1 MNKAMSTPFLRLY
14 ALALLFFS
22 ANSIL
27 NVIVPLRIEAL
38 GASNGDIGFIMGAYM
53 FTCMF
58 FRPWAGHLVHKH
70 GPVIVLRILLAVNG
84 LALVLYTF
92 TGMEGYMAAR
102 VMQGICTAFF
112 SMALQMGIIDAL
124 PEKER
129 SQGLSLYS
137 LFTYMPT
144 IIGPLIAVGIWDLG
158 GMNGFT
164 VAMFV
169 IALATGLFGYSV
181 PMQFARQQGRGNA
194 EPEQGSAEPEREN
207 VEQGRGSAE
216 PERENVEQGRRN
228 AEPEQENAE
237 QGRGNAEPEQE
248 NAEPEQE
255 NAKQG
260 RENAEQRQENAKHG
274 QRDAEQRQENAEHSQ
289 RDAEQRQENAEH
301 GQGNTVQKQGN
312 AAAAQERLGLR
323 GALSRIAGNRP
334 LLICSLLML
343 LASIVFGAVT
353 AFIPLYARQISYGH
367 AGVFLMIQAGII
379 VAARFT
385 FSKRI
390 PSDGKWHAWF
400 VGAICL
406 IGSVGALLL
415 SLSQTMGPVVF
426 YAAAVLIGI
435 AQAILYPTLTTYLT
449 FVLPGASR
457 NVYIG
462 LFIAT
467 ADLGISMGGMA
478 MGPIADRFSFS
489 TMYAVSAAV
498 GISAACIALLNR
510 SMGGRRLQQAAVSE

>member
-1 MNKAMSTPFLRLY
+1 MNQAMSAPFLRLY

-27 NVIVPLRIEAL
+27 NVIVPLRIEAW
-38 GASNGDIGFIMGAYM
+38 GASNSDIGFIMGAYM

-84 LALVLYTF
+84 LALILYTF
-92 TGMEGYMAAR
+92 TGMEGYLAAR

-112 SMALQMGIIDAL
+112 SMSLQMGIIDAL
-124 PEKER
+124 PEEQR

-144 IIGPLIAVGIWDLG
+144 IIGPLLAVGIWELG
-158 GMNGFT
+158 GVNGFT
-164 VAMFV
+164 AAMIL

-181 PMQFARQQGRGNA
+181 PMQFAQ
-194 EPEQGSAEPEREN
+194 
-207 VEQGRGSAE
+207 
-216 PERENVEQGRRN
+216 
-228 AEPEQENAE
+228 
-237 QGRGNAEPEQE
+237 
-248 NAEPEQE
+248 
-255 NAKQG
+255 K
-260 RENAEQRQENAKHG
+260 
-274 QRDAEQRQENAEHSQ
+274 
-289 RDAEQRQENAEH
+289 
-301 GQGNTVQKQGN
+301 GQGN
-312 AAAAQERLGLR
+312 AAQERLGLR
-323 GALSRIAGNRP
+323 GALGRIAGNRP

-367 AGVFLMIQAGII
+367 AGVYLMIQAGII
-379 VAARFT
+379 VVARFAL
-385 FSKRI
+385 SKRI

-406 IGSVGALLL
+406 LGSVGALLL
-415 SLSQTMGPVVF
+415 SLSQAMGPVVF
-426 YAAAVLIGI
+426 YAAAVSIGI
-435 AQAILYPTLTTYLT
+435 AQAMLYPTLTTYLT
-449 FVLPGASR
+449 FVLPGTSR

-489 TMYAVSAAV
+489 AMYAVSAAV
-498 GISAACIALLNR
+498 GVIAACMAVLNR
-510 SMGGRRLQQAAVSE
+510 SMGERRMQQAAVPE